1 MPARLVALLR
11 PHTARERFAFVQTT
25 EGWVVHLLVDN
36 RTHERRNIPIQTGN
50 QIWDAHIVAAAEAT
64 ASSD

>member
-1 MPARLVALLR
+1 
-11 PHTARERFAFVQTT
+11 VQTT

-50 QIWDAHIVAAAEAT
+50 QIWDALIVAAAEAT